1 MLSNR
6 NETRVFFMIRQW
18 ILQLGAV
25 AMLLTP
31 ALAQQPIDGVAAVVG
46 KEIILISDINTMLTQ
61 YAMQNKVNPFKDEA
75 LLNRLSTQVLD
86 RMIDEKLLLIRAEED
101 TLIAE
106 DERVDQV
113 VEQQVNGFMQQAGSQ
128 EALEEYYGMSLPLIK
143 REMRK
148 RVANQ
153 IVIEKLRERQ
163 FGSINVS
170 RREVEK
176 FYTQYQDSMPRIG
189 ETANI
194 SHILMKVKPSDDAIG
209 TAMEKITRI
218 RQMLDEG
225 QDFGELALKYSE
237 DPSAKS
243 NKGNLGWTSRGDFV
257 KEFEEAAYAL
267 EVDEISD
274 IVQSQFGFHII
285 QLLNRTGEKINA
297 RHILI
302 QLQPTAA
309 DEQQTVEKLKEIR
322 QKIMNGETTFGEMA
336 LEYSDDPN
344 VQQDRG
350 DLGDFEVNNFQVK
363 AFEQALKTLKVGDIS
378 EPVRTEFGYHIIK
391 LNKKNDARV
400 LTLEKDWQQIE
411 NIAKEYKRNQAFE
424 DMLKNL
430 RENVPIDVKIQI

>member
-1 MLSNR
+1 
-6 NETRVFFMIRQW
+6 MIRQW

-75 LLNRLSTQVLD
+75 LLNRLSKQVLD

-153 IVIEKLRERQ
+153 IVIEKLRDRQ

-170 RREVEK
+170 RREVER

-285 QLLNRTGEKINA
+285 QLLNRQGEKINA

-309 DEQQTVEKLKEIR
+309 DEQKTVEKLKEIR
-322 QKIMNGETTFGEMA
+322 QKILNGEVTFGEMA

-350 DLGDFEVNNFQVK
+350 ELGDFEVNNFQVK

>member
-1 MLSNR
+1 
-6 NETRVFFMIRQW
+6 MIRQW

-75 LLNRLSTQVLD
+75 LLNRLSKQVLD

-153 IVIEKLRERQ
+153 IVIEKLRDRQ

-285 QLLNRTGEKINA
+285 QLLNRQGEKINA

-309 DEQQTVEKLKEIR
+309 DEQKTVEKLKEIR
-322 QKIMNGETTFGEMA
+322 QKILNGEVTFGEMA

>member
-1 MLSNR
+1 
-6 NETRVFFMIRQW
+6 MIRQW

>member
-1 MLSNR
+1 
-6 NETRVFFMIRQW
+6 MIRQW

-75 LLNRLSTQVLD
+75 LLNRLSKQVLD

-153 IVIEKLRERQ
+153 IVIEKLRDRQ

-170 RREVEK
+170 RREVER

-285 QLLNRTGEKINA
+285 QLLNRQGEKINA

-309 DEQQTVEKLKEIR
+309 DEQKTVEKLKEIR
-322 QKIMNGETTFGEMA
+322 QKILNGEATFGEMA

-350 DLGDFEVNNFQVK
+350 ELGDFEVNNFQVK

>member
-1 MLSNR
+1 
-6 NETRVFFMIRQW
+6 MIRQW

-75 LLNRLSTQVLD
+75 LLNRLSKQVLD

-148 RVANQ
+148 RDANQ
-153 IVIEKLRERQ
+153 IVIEKLRDRQ

-285 QLLNRTGEKINA
+285 QLLNRQGEKINA

-309 DEQQTVEKLKEIR
+309 DEQKTVEKLKEIR
-322 QKIMNGETTFGEMA
+322 QKILNGEVTFGEMA

>member
-1 MLSNR
+1 
-6 NETRVFFMIRQW
+6 MIRQW

-75 LLNRLSTQVLD
+75 LLNRLSKQVLD

-153 IVIEKLRERQ
+153 IVIEKLRDRQ

-285 QLLNRTGEKINA
+285 QLLNRQGEKINA

-309 DEQQTVEKLKEIR
+309 DEQKTVEKLKEIR
-322 QKIMNGETTFGEMA
+322 QKILNGEVTFGEMA

-350 DLGDFEVNNFQVK
+350 ELGDFEVNNFQVK

>member
-1 MLSNR
+1 
-6 NETRVFFMIRQW
+6 MIRQW

-75 LLNRLSTQVLD
+75 LLNRLSKQVLD

-153 IVIEKLRERQ
+153 IVIEKLRDRQ

-218 RQMLDEG
+218 RQMLMKG
-225 QDFGELALKYSE
+225 RILANWR
-237 DPSAKS
+237 S
-243 NKGNLGWTSRGDFV
+243 NIRKTPAPN
-257 KEFEEAAYAL
+257 
-267 EVDEISD
+267 
-274 IVQSQFGFHII
+274 
-285 QLLNRTGEKINA
+285 
-297 RHILI
+297 
-302 QLQPTAA
+302 PT
-309 DEQQTVEKLKEIR
+309 KEIWA
-322 QKIMNGETTFGEMA
+322 GH
-336 LEYSDDPN
+336 
-344 VQQDRG
+344 RG
-350 DLGDFEVNNFQVK
+350 AIL
-363 AFEQALKTLKVGDIS
+363 
-378 EPVRTEFGYHIIK
+378 
-391 LNKKNDARV
+391 
-400 LTLEKDWQQIE
+400 
-411 NIAKEYKRNQAFE
+411 
-424 DMLKNL
+424 
-430 RENVPIDVKIQI
+430 

>member
-1 MLSNR
+1 
-6 NETRVFFMIRQW
+6 MIRQW

-31 ALAQQPIDGVAAVVG
+31 AMAQQPIDGVAAVVG

-75 LLNRLSTQVLD
+75 LLNRLSKQVLD

-194 SHILMKVKPSDDAIG
+194 SHILIKVKPSDDAIG

-322 QKIMNGETTFGEMA
+322 QKIMNGEATFGEMA

>member
-1 MLSNR
+1 
-6 NETRVFFMIRQW
+6 MIRQW

-75 LLNRLSTQVLD
+75 LLNRLSKQVLD

-106 DERVDQV
+106 DERADQV

-153 IVIEKLRERQ
+153 IVIEKLRDRQ

-285 QLLNRTGEKINA
+285 QLLNRQGEKINA

-309 DEQQTVEKLKEIR
+309 DEQKTVEKLKEIR
-322 QKIMNGETTFGEMA
+322 QKILNGEVTFGEMA

-350 DLGDFEVNNFQVK
+350 ELGDFEVNNFQVK

>member
-1 MLSNR
+1 
-6 NETRVFFMIRQW
+6 MIRQW

-75 LLNRLSTQVLD
+75 LLNRLSKQVLD

-153 IVIEKLRERQ
+153 IVIEKLRDRQ

-285 QLLNRTGEKINA
+285 QLLNRQGEKINA

-309 DEQQTVEKLKEIR
+309 DEQKTVEKLKEIR
-322 QKIMNGETTFGEMA
+322 QKILNGEATFGEMA

-363 AFEQALKTLKVGDIS
+363 AFEQALKTLKVGEIS

>member
-1 MLSNR
+1 
-6 NETRVFFMIRQW
+6 MIRQW

-75 LLNRLSTQVLD
+75 LLNRLSKQVLD

-153 IVIEKLRERQ
+153 IVIEKLRDRQ

-285 QLLNRTGEKINA
+285 QLLNRQGEKINA

-309 DEQQTVEKLKEIR
+309 DEQKTVEKLKEIR
-322 QKIMNGETTFGEMA
+322 QKILNGEATFGEMA

-350 DLGDFEVNNFQVK
+350 ELGDFEVNNFQVK

>member
-1 MLSNR
+1 
-6 NETRVFFMIRQW
+6 MIRQW

-61 YAMQNKVNPFKDEA
+61 YAMQNKVNPFKDEV

-153 IVIEKLRERQ
+153 IVIEKLRDRQ

>member
-1 MLSNR
+1 
-6 NETRVFFMIRQW
+6 MIRQW

-75 LLNRLSTQVLD
+75 LLNRLSKQVLD

-153 IVIEKLRERQ
+153 IVIEKLRDRQ

-285 QLLNRTGEKINA
+285 QLLNRQGEKINA

-309 DEQQTVEKLKEIR
+309 DEQKTVEKLKEIR
-322 QKIMNGETTFGEMA
+322 QKILNGEATFGEMA

>member
-1 MLSNR
+1 
-6 NETRVFFMIRQW
+6 MIRQW

-75 LLNRLSTQVLD
+75 LLNRLSKQVLD

-153 IVIEKLRERQ
+153 IVIEKLRDRQ

-285 QLLNRTGEKINA
+285 QLLNRQGEKINA

-309 DEQQTVEKLKEIR
+309 DEQKTVEKLKEIR
-322 QKIMNGETTFGEMA
+322 QKILNGEATFGEMA

-350 DLGDFEVNNFQVK
+350 ELGDFEVNNFQVK

-424 DMLKNL
+424 DMLKYL

>member
-1 MLSNR
+1 
-6 NETRVFFMIRQW
+6 MIRQW

-75 LLNRLSTQVLD
+75 LLNRLSKQVLD

-153 IVIEKLRERQ
+153 IVIEKLRDRQ

-285 QLLNRTGEKINA
+285 QLLNRQGEKINA

-309 DEQQTVEKLKEIR
+309 DEQKTVEKLKEIR
-322 QKIMNGETTFGEMA
+322 QKILNGEATFGEMA

-350 DLGDFEVNNFQVK
+350 ELGDFDVNNFQVK